1 MSLVAVLAGMPDL
14 LERTLTEHVPDAHGN
29 CRECRD
35 SAGASAAWP
44 CVMREVADEA
54 QDIRKGGLP
63 GTYGGRHRPLR
74 SVRG

>member
-1 MSLVAVLAGMPDL
+1 MSLVAVLAEMPDL
-14 LERTLTEHVPDAHGN
+14 LERTLTEHVPDGHGQ

-35 SAGASAAWP
+35 TSGVSAAWP

-54 QDIRKGGLP
+54 QDIRAGGLP

-74 SVRG
+74 PVR